1 MTSTRSGQRLVRGVA
16 IACVLGLVV
25 GGALWW
31 TLKDAG
37 KKHLTAYFS
46 SAIGL
51 YVGNSVRVLG
61 VEMGTVT
68 GVSPMGTQVRVDMTY
83 DRSVAIPADAEA
95 AIIAPSLVSDR
106 YVQLAPAYTGGPVI
120 GDGALIP
127 LNRTAVPVEV
137 DQLYASLDTI
147 SASLGPNEVNQ
158 NGSLSDL
165 LTTLARNLD
174 GNGQALHDTITK
186 LSQAAST
193 LSGNRDDLFA
203 TVSNL
208 ADFTG
213 MLAENDTQVR
223 DFENRLADVS
233 GYLAGEKDDLAATV
247 RELGTTL
254 AMVQEFID
262 NHQDRLKSDVD
273 KLASVTKVLVDQ
285 RAALAEILDVAP
297 LGLGNVAN
305 AYDAAAGTLDVRA
318 NLNEL
323 TQPPIL
329 MICQLLRQTPGGLA
343 SVGDLCKGV
352 EPILDGTVKLPSVA
366 QTVNALQHGQPPPLP
381 LPLVDLYETGA
392 PRT

>member
-120 GDGALIP
+120 GDGALVP

-147 SASLGPNEVNQ
+147 SRSLGPNGVNQ

-297 LGLGNVAN
+297 LGLGNIAN

-381 LPLVDLYETGA
+381 LVDLYETGA